1 MTSMGLFP
9 PLGKQ
14 KWIRGVGRWSV
25 YTTCTGDACMS
36 ATHCANSF
44 AFGSVAER
52 NTILA
57 FGGAKMM
64 DSSQNTP
71 RARSRL

>member
-25 YTTCTGDACMS
+25 YTTCTGDA
-36 ATHCANSF
+36 H
-44 AFGSVAER
+44 VRDPLRELLRVRKRRER

-64 DSSQNTP
+64 DSSQITP
-71 RARSRL
+71 RSRSRM